1 MQYRRVPIVHRN
13 SQRGSAIVELTL
25 LVPLFL
31 LMLLGTM
38 DFARVFY
45 TALSV
50 SHAARAGVQYGAQDN
65 EKSKDYA
72 GMQQAAQLAAQDI
85 GALSTVTA
93 GSYCQCANG
102 SKVDCIIGT
111 CNEGSPQ
118 IYVIVTA
125 GKIFQTMWNYPGI
138 PHSVAL
144 SRTAIM
150 RVQ

>member
-31 LMLLGTM
+31 LMLLGTV

-102 SKVDCIIGT
+102 AKVDCITGT
-111 CNEGSPQ
+111 CTEGSPQ

-125 GKIFQTMWNYPGI
+125 GKIFQTIWNYPGI
-138 PHSVAL
+138 PHAVAL